1 MPEKDTKKPT
11 DDKGLL
17 YVLIYF
23 FTWLTGIIFYIIEKD
38 NKKVRFHALQAI
50 FLGVIMMVLGFTI
63 ILSILDIFLW
73 LYGLY
78 IGYKES
84 QGETVRVPYLADFA
98 DKYV

>member
-23 FTWLTGIIFYIIEKD
+23 FTWLTGIIFYITEKD

-50 FLGVIMMVLGFTI
+50 FLGIIMMVLSFTL
-63 ILSILDIFLW
+63 ILSILSIVLW
-73 LYGLY
+73 IYGLY

>member
-1 MPEKDTKKPT
+1 MAEKDTKKPVES
-11 DDKGLL
+11 KGWL

-38 NKKVRFHALQAI
+38 DKKVRFHALQAI
-50 FLGVIMMVLGFTI
+50 FLGIIMMVLSFTI
-63 ILSILDIFLW
+63 ILSILSLVLW
-73 LYGLY
+73 IYGLY

>member
-1 MPEKDTKKPT
+1 MPEKDTKKST
-11 DDKGLL
+11 EDKGLL

-50 FLGVIMMVLGFTI
+50 LLGIVMMVLSFTL
-63 ILSILDIFLW
+63 ILSIVSIFLW

-84 QGETVRVPYLADFA
+84 KGETVRVPYLADFA

>member
-1 MPEKDTKKPT
+1 MPEKDTKQS

-23 FTWLTGIIFYIIEKD
+23 FTWLTGIIFFVIEKD

-50 FLGVIMMVLGFTI
+50 FLGIVMMVLSMTL
-63 ILSILDIFLW
+63 ILSIVSLLLW
-73 LYGLY
+73 IYGLY
-78 IGYKES
+78 IGFKQS
-84 QGETVRVPYLADFA
+84 QGETIRVPYLAEYA